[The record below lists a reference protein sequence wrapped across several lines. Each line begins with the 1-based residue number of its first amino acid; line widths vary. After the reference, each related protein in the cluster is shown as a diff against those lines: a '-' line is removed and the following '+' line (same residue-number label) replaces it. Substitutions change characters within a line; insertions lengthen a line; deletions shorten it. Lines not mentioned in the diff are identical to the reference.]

1 MQKLKKLE
9 NVIHILREKMMNKL
23 LDIDKEDKLIDKMIK
38 PYLFCIKILSIL
50 LLLSIICNIYLST
63 KTVNIKL
70 VANKNTESNIN
81 QES

>member
-1 MQKLKKLE
+1 
-9 NVIHILREKMMNKL
+9 MNKL

-50 LLLSIICNIYLST
+50 LFLSIICNIYLST
-63 KTVNIKL
+63 KNVNIKL
-70 VANKNTESNIN
+70 VANKNTESNIT

>member
-1 MQKLKKLE
+1 
-9 NVIHILREKMMNKL
+9 MNKL

-70 VANKNTESNIN
+70 VANKNIESNIN

>member
-1 MQKLKKLE
+1 
-9 NVIHILREKMMNKL
+9 MNKL

>member
-1 MQKLKKLE
+1 
-9 NVIHILREKMMNKL
+9 MMNKL
-23 LDIDKEDKLIDKMIK
+23 LDIDKEDKLVDKMIK